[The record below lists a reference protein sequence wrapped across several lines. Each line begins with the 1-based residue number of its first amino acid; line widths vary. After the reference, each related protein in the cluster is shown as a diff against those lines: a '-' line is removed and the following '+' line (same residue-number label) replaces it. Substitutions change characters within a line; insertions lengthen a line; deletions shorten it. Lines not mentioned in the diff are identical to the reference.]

1 MSSISGMGTGK
12 RAQKKESDAR
22 SSHNTPISRGQVR
35 VQGLEPRS
43 HFFLHSSLS
52 GRGHFEARPPTVLE
66 LLLGLTFQ
74 VIPADQGLGVDPQGQ
89 PLASRCCHL
98 DSVGFQGQ
106 ACESLE
112 ALDGFC

>member
-1 MSSISGMGTGK
+1 MPGHLTTPPYLVG
-12 RAQKKESDAR
+12 R
-22 SSHNTPISRGQVR
+22 SEFKAWNLGATSFYILASVGEGP
-35 VQGLEPRS
+35 
-43 HFFLHSSLS
+43 
-52 GRGHFEARPPTVLE
+52 FEARPPTVLE

-89 PLASRCCHL
+89 PSASRCCHL